1 MPLFCAQITPAAQI
15 KCQPTPI
22 WGIIL
27 PMSELNPAAFT
38 HLRVHSHYSLLA
50 GTAVPTALVQR
61 AAAHGMKALALTDNN
76 ALYGAVTFAKACR
89 AAGIQPITGMTIH
102 VAPPPE
108 DLPDD
113 IPEPGQLVLLATGPE
128 GYQSL
133 CRLSACLQ
141 AHPDREERLRQGLAW
156 TALAANAHGIICL
169 EAGQAGWLAR
179 FLRAGQRK
187 AASRYAGRLGAIF
200 PDRCYVGLE
209 LRQPDDASLLQEMMQ
224 VGGRFGMTPV
234 VAQPVYALES
244 QDADLLPLLVAIDR
258 NCPIAEAPPHP
269 DGHWLAPEEIAARFA
284 AFPEALANVQDVLEQ
299 CQPALPDGRT
309 IWPVLN
315 IPQGQTAEEELV
327 QQANAGLAERKPS
340 SVTHNPNTKFGIWN
354 TDYETRLQHE
364 LHAITRHGFAPLF
377 LLVADIVR
385 FARER
390 DLPVSTRGSVAN
402 SLVAFALGITTVD
415 PVAHGLLFERF
426 LNPAR
431 ANLPDID
438 LDFCSR
444 RRDEVLHYVREKYG
458 ADRVALVGTI
468 NTMQPKSA
476 VREVAKAFG
485 LDEGA
490 IKRLAGLL
498 PRHWHPDPRRREL
511 PDLETALNQLNDEM
525 EKQVLALAFRL
536 IGQPHHLSLHP
547 GGVVM
552 TPGPL
557 TDYVPVQWAAKGF
570 LTTQYDFRDVERLGL
585 PKIDLLGIR
594 ALTVLADT
602 AVSIRATHDPNFR
615 LADIPLNDAQTGDL
629 LARGETIGVFQCESS
644 GAQRTLR
651 QLRARTVAD
660 LAVANAFFKPGPA
673 TGGMARAFVRRYR
686 GEETVSYLHPALAP
700 ILAPTQGVLLFQEQ
714 VLRLAVEIAG
724 LSWEQAD
731 HLRQG
736 MSKFQAREMAA
747 MRLAFVLGCQR
758 PSPAGPAMTP
768 QQAETLWEQV
778 LAFAGYGFNQGHA
791 TAYADVS
798 YRSAY
803 LKAHYPAEFL
813 RARLMDRGGFHHPAI
828 YMAEARRLGIAVQPP
843 HVNVS
848 GRKVTLGEW
857 SMVNGQW
864 PKVNENSTFRNP
876 HSAIIWLG
884 LGQVRDL
891 RRESVRRIVAERRE
905 RPFPSVRDLLER
917 VPMQAKEVRHLIQCG
932 ALDGL
937 GESRAALLAEAEEV
951 ARAGSARQ
959 MAFAFARETAVP
971 AEDAAQRLAWEM
983 HVLGMPVSVH
993 PLELA
998 DMPANC
1004 LPLRQLPGQ
1013 RGQRVRIAGARLPGW
1028 TGGQGWF
1035 LGDGA
1040 DFVIVRGEERPAAW
1054 EVVVVNGRYRN
1065 DEWGGG
1071 WFEVE

>member
-1 MPLFCAQITPAAQI
+1 MR
-15 KCQPTPI
+15 
-22 WGIIL
+22 
-27 PMSELNPAAFT
+27 ELDSAAFA
-38 HLRVHSHYSLLA
+38 HLRVHSHFSLLA
-50 GTAVPTALVQR
+50 GTAVPITLVQR

-89 AAGIQPITGMTIH
+89 AAGIKPITGMTLR
-102 VAPPPE
+102 VAAPPE

-113 IPEPGQLVLLATGPE
+113 DLQPGQLVLLATGPA

-133 CRLSACLQ
+133 CRLSAALQ
-141 AHPDREERLRQGLAW
+141 AHPDREERLRHGLEWAD
-156 TALAANAHGIICL
+156 LAANAQGLLGI
-169 EAGQAGWLAR
+169 EAGHAGWLAR
-179 FLRAGQRK
+179 FLRAGQHK

-209 LRQPDDASLLQEMMQ
+209 LRQPEDAPLLHEMVR
-224 VGGRFGMTPV
+224 VGGRFGMEPV
-234 VAQPVYALES
+234 VAQPVYTLEPE
-244 QDADLLPLLVAIDR
+244 DADLLPLLAAIDR
-258 NCPIAEAPPHP
+258 NGLVTDRPAVPE
-269 DGHWLAPEEIAARFA
+269 GHWLSPAEIADRFA
-284 AFPEALANVQDVLEQ
+284 AFPAAIANVVHVIQQ

-315 IPQGQTAEEELV
+315 LPTGQTAEEALV
-327 QQANAGLAERKPS
+327 QQANTGLAERYPL
-340 SVTHNPNTKFGIWN
+340 SVIRNPAAVTQDPDTKYGIRN
-354 TDYETRLQHE
+354 SDYETRLQHE

-390 DLPVSTRGSVAN
+390 DVPVSTRGSVAN

-415 PVAHGLLFERF
+415 PVVHGLLFERF

-458 ADRVALVGTI
+458 ADRVALVGTM

-511 PDLETALNQLNDEM
+511 PDLEAALTQLDDDE
-525 EKQVLALAFRL
+525 ERRVLALAYRL

-547 GGVVM
+547 GGVVI

-557 TDYVPVQWAAKGF
+557 TDYVPVQWATKGF
-570 LTTQYDFRDVERLGL
+570 LATQYDFRDVERLGL

-602 AVSIRATHDPNFR
+602 AVAIRATHDPTFR
-615 LADIPLNDAQTGDL
+615 LADIPLDDALTGDM

-673 TGGMARAFVRRYR
+673 MGGMARAFVRRYR
-686 GEETVSYLHPALAP
+686 GEEEVGFLHPALAP
-700 ILAPTQGVLLFQEQ
+700 ILQPTQGVLLFQEQ

-731 HLRQG
+731 HLRRG
-736 MSKFQAREMAA
+736 MSKFQAREMAT

-758 PSPAGPAMTP
+758 PLPDGPAMNA

-828 YMAEARRLGIAVQPP
+828 YLAEARRLGIGVQPP

-857 SMVNGQW
+857 SL
-864 PKVNENSTFRNP
+864 VNENPTVRNP
-876 HSAIIWLG
+876 HAAIIWLG

-891 RRESVRRIVAERRE
+891 RRESVRRIVAERGE
-905 RPFPSVRDLLER
+905 RPFQSVRDLLER
-917 VPMQAKEVRHLIQCG
+917 VPMQAKEVQHLIQCG

-937 GESRAALLAEAEEV
+937 GESRAALLAEAAEV

-971 AEDAAQRLAWEM
+971 AEDAVQRLAWEM
-983 HVLGMPVSVH
+983 FVLGLPVSVH
-993 PLELA
+993 PLELVDA
-998 DMPANC
+998 PNC
-1004 LPLRQLPGQ
+1004 LPICQLPGT

-1054 EVVVVNGRYRN
+1054 EVVVVNGRYRT
-1065 DEWGGG
+1065 DEWGGS